1 MTNFEKYKDDLM
13 KIEGSFAFDKNT
25 REIVGCDTSDGVER
39 CIVCED
45 CLFHEGDCFE
55 SDKIKWLYSEYKE
68 PILSNDELE
77 LIKALNKAM
86 GKEYKYIARD
96 LHGVIRLFEIKPDIG
111 KSGNYYGEYTYID
124 IASGDKV
131 SFPNIT
137 HKDGLYDIKNKC
149 FIEEGDD

>member
-1 MTNFEKYKDDLM
+1 M
-13 KIEGSFAFDKNT
+13 
-25 REIVGCDTSDGVER
+25 
-39 CIVCED
+39 
-45 CLFHEGDCFE
+45 
-55 SDKIKWLYSEYKE
+55 
-68 PILSNDELE
+68 LSNGELE

-96 LHGVIRLFEIKPDIG
+96 LHGVIRLFEIKPDIA